1 MERKSMDYKKLVALR
16 DELNLLIAANPEAFL
31 SFEKSFE
38 VSFAHES
45 TALEGNTL
53 TLIETKLVIE
63 DGISIGG
70 KPLREVYEVKNH
82 ANAFSYV
89 KECVMA
95 GKPLCE
101 ADVKEIHSRLMEGI
115 IIGGIYRDTG
125 VRITGAR
132 HKPPVP
138 SVMYVQ
144 IKDFFADLP
153 QKSLEMNAIEF
164 AAFAHA
170 EFVKI
175 HPFIDGNGRTSRLIM
190 NRVLI
195 ENKFQPVLIRTE
207 NRKAYI
213 EALESYAM
221 DGDLTPFSEMIA
233 ELEEAYLRECIEEFS
248 DKNKHT
254 EQ

>member
-1 MERKSMDYKKLVALR
+1 MERKSMDYKKLIALR

-63 DGISIGG
+63 DGISVGG
-70 KPLREVYEVKNH
+70 KPLRELYEVKNH
-82 ANAFSYV
+82 AKAFSYV
-89 KECVMA
+89 KECVKS

-101 ADVKEIHSRLMEGI
+101 ADVKEIHSLLMEEI
-115 IIGGIYRDTG
+115 LVGGIYRDTG

-138 SVMYVQ
+138 SVMYAQ
-144 IKDFFADLP
+144 IKDFFAELP
-153 QKSLEMNAIEF
+153 QKSRELNAIEF

-190 NRVLI
+190 NFILI
-195 ENKFQPVLIRTE
+195 ENELQPVLITTE

-213 EALESYAM
+213 EALESYAV

-233 ELEEAYLRECIEEFS
+233 KLEEALLREYIGELSPE
-248 DKNKHT
+248 KK
-254 EQ
+254 